1 MEVNMTRRKLL
12 LVTAGA
18 TVLGLAAL
26 VGFANHNA
34 IFANDDDDEGQE
46 ALIKVLGE
54 AKINLQQGLAAGAQE
69 GQPIS
74 AKFEVD
80 DGKFQLSVYTVKD
93 GKFFELLVD
102 YADGKVTKSEP
113 ITKSDDLTAANSQRA
128 AIVTATTSLK
138 DAVDKAVAASANL
151 RAVSVVPDLKYD
163 GHPVASIVLLDGE
176 QFKTVQRPLD

>member
-1 MEVNMTRRKLL
+1 MEVTMTRRKMMLM
-12 LVTAGA
+12 TAGA
-18 TVLGLAAL
+18 AVLGLAAL
-26 VGFANHNA
+26 VSFADHNA
-34 IFANDDDDEGQE
+34 ILAGDDDEGQE
-46 ALIKVLGE
+46 ALIKALGD
-54 AKINLQQGLAAGAQE
+54 ATINLQQGLAAAAQE

-151 RAVSVVPDLKYD
+151 RAVSVVPDLKDD

-176 QFKTVQRPLD
+176 QFKTVQQPLD

>member
-1 MEVNMTRRKLL
+1 MTRRKLL
-12 LVTAGA
+12 LMTAGA

-26 VGFANHNA
+26 IGFADHNA
-34 IFANDDDDEGQE
+34 IFADDDDEGQE
-46 ALIKVLGE
+46 ALIKTLDD
-54 AKINLQQGLAAGAQE
+54 AKVSLQQGLAAAAKE

-93 GKFFELLVD
+93 GKFSELLVD
-102 YADGKVTKSEP
+102 YTDGKVTKSEP
-113 ITKSDDLTAANSQRA
+113 ITKGDDLAAANWQSA
-128 AIVTATTSLK
+128 TMTTATTSLK

-151 RAVSVVPDLKYD
+151 RAVSVVPDLKDD

-176 QFKTVQRPLD
+176 QFRTVQQPLD